1 MQNINIF
8 QGIKTFFWGEF
19 DHEVSFVHTFEF
31 SVHRSLDRIQL
42 NSNSANS
49 ANTCHVGSSI
59 MSHVSDQN
67 IQVLTSLGTSLIDA
81 IFHLQPLQNIKDLVQ
96 AGAPLWYQDDHEGL
110 SPLHAAAFVENPELV
125 RFLIDQ
131 GAVWNSGDSGLQ
143 ICLLVHFWPGF
154 SRPLAEYGRRC
165 CSLAKQ
171 RRMLHDYTWCRYTLR
186 LGYIHRCDVPNSKY

>member
-1 MQNINIF
+1 
-8 QGIKTFFWGEF
+8 
-19 DHEVSFVHTFEF
+19 
-31 SVHRSLDRIQL
+31 
-42 NSNSANS
+42 
-49 ANTCHVGSSI
+49 

-143 ICLLVHFWPGF
+143 ICLLVHF
-154 SRPLAEYGRRC
+154 
-165 CSLAKQ
+165 
-171 RRMLHDYTWCRYTLR
+171 
-186 LGYIHRCDVPNSKY
+186 